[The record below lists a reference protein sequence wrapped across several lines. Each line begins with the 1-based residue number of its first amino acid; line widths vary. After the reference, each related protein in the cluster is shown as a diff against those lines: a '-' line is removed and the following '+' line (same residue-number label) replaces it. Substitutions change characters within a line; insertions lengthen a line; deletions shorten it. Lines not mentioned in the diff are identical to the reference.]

1 MKKIVAMILC
11 LALAIGCCAAVAETA
26 EKESIGKVNVN
37 GDFEIK
43 CAIPEGYKVS
53 ITDASDDKIIA
64 SILSEDENKP
74 RVTLSVAFNDIYTQ
88 DGVAMK
94 LNDVSEED
102 LALIKESFEDEAD
115 TVEFRDGET
124 ALGTKVLIVTGEL
137 SEKKFADVYSIY
149 NSYEIEAVVTSG
161 RGENP
166 EPLTDEQINMIIDFF
181 TNMDFVE
188 IAK

>member
-64 SILSEDENKP
+64 PESCGPCSTRSTAP
-74 RVTLSVAFNDIYTQ
+74 RC
-88 DGVAMK
+88 
-94 LNDVSEED
+94 
-102 LALIKESFEDEAD
+102 
-115 TVEFRDGET
+115 
-124 ALGTKVLIVTGEL
+124 
-137 SEKKFADVYSIY
+137 
-149 NSYEIEAVVTSG
+149 
-161 RGENP
+161 
-166 EPLTDEQINMIIDFF
+166 
-181 TNMDFVE
+181 
-188 IAK
+188 

>member
-1 MKKIVAMILC
+1 MLDPIH
-11 LALAIGCCAAVAETA
+11 
-26 EKESIGKVNVN
+26 
-37 GDFEIK
+37 
-43 CAIPEGYKVS
+43 
-53 ITDASDDKIIA
+53 
-64 SILSEDENKP
+64 
-74 RVTLSVAFNDIYTQ
+74 
-88 DGVAMK
+88 
-94 LNDVSEED
+94 
-102 LALIKESFEDEAD
+102 
-115 TVEFRDGET
+115 
-124 ALGTKVLIVTGEL
+124 GTKVLIVTGEL